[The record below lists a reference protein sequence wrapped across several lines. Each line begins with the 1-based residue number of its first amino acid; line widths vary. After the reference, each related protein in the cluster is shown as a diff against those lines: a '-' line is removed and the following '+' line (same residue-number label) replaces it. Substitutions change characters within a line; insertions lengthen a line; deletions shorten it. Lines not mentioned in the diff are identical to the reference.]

1 MVTMFFFHGVP
12 TMTQTSIPMHWP
24 DKIVFASVEAV
35 QIRIVPHER
44 KTGKGPPTPAPPFK
58 AGDKFIFD
66 LVVKNIS
73 HVPVRVMSFDTYVQN
88 RPQLL
93 MGGHVLSYR
102 EEIEKAVK
110 ASEHGTGEM
119 LRLANIVLAP
129 NESGSAETVILND
142 WYDPLEPG
150 HYQLTVQH
158 RFDEGDKW
166 IASPSC
172 VFEVLP
178 NPNK

>member
-1 MVTMFFFHGVP
+1 M
-12 TMTQTSIPMHWP
+12 
-24 DKIVFASVEAV
+24 EAV
-35 QIRIVPHER
+35 QIGIVPHER

-66 LVVKNIS
+66 LVVTNIS
-73 HVPVRVMSFDTYVQN
+73 YLPVRVMIFDTDVQN

-93 MGGHVLSYR
+93 MGGQVLSYR
-102 EEIEKAVK
+102 EEIEKILK
-110 ASEHGTGEM
+110 AGGDGYGEM
-119 LRLANIVLAP
+119 LRMDSIVLAP
-129 NESGSAETVILND
+129 NESRKAETVILND
-142 WYDPLEPG
+142 WYNSLEPG

-158 RFDEGDKW
+158 RFDEGDNW

>member
-1 MVTMFFFHGVP
+1 MATMFCFAGVP
-12 TMTQTSIPMHWP
+12 TITQTSIPMHWP

-35 QIRIVPHER
+35 QIGIVPHER

-66 LVVKNIS
+66 LVVTNIS
-73 HVPVRVMSFDTYVQN
+73 HVPVRVMIFDTYVQN

-93 MGGHVLSYR
+93 MGGQVLSYR
-102 EEIEKAVK
+102 EEIEKVVK

-142 WYDPLEPG
+142 WYHPLEPG

-166 IASPSC
+166 IATPSYS
-172 VFEVLP
+172 FEVFP
-178 NPNK
+178 NPNN